1 MKLDGFEGKWLHGI
15 RWRRIR
21 PGSALKFAIGALSLA
36 LLVAMFLAFRAPT
49 LEEFVVSRLE
59 KNGVSAG
66 IAEDGFDEA
75 TISATRGG
83 RKFFI
88 LVRSPQFVSKGAV
101 QQTQTFGQITAKLVA
116 TAGVRGDVWRFHCK
130 LKVSDA
136 NS

>member
-1 MKLDGFEGKWLHGI
+1 
-15 RWRRIR
+15 
-21 PGSALKFAIGALSLA
+21 
-36 LLVAMFLAFRAPT
+36 MFLAFRAPT

-116 TAGVRGDVWRFHCK
+116 TAGVRGDVWRFNCK
-130 LKVSDA
+130 LKVFGLRTVDLVGIQDPAAFVPEIYRSLQCEGA
-136 NS
+136 SR